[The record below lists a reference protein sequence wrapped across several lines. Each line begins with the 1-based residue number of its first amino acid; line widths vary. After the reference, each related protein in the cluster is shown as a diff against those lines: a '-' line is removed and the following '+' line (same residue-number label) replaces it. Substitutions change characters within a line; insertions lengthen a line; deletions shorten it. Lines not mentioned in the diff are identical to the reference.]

1 MLSKF
6 KNFLKIYLR
15 KRNFHQIHFESFQ
28 KSFEHFKEE
37 DNKTTWNAEI
47 FSKIILDNLKN
58 LENLTIVEIG
68 VARGGT
74 SKYTIEKLDKKIKY
88 YFGVDPYKANYDS
101 NDTFSH
107 YSQNYFDHCYAYV
120 LNKIKDPR
128 FRLIR
133 LSSEKAVNLFN
144 DNSIDAIYIDGDHKY
159 EEVKKDILLWRNKVK
174 KGGIII
180 GDDFKDFHGVKKAV
194 EEIFSDYKL
203 NENTWYVIK

>member
-6 KNFLKIYLR
+6 KNLIKIYLR

-28 KSFEHFKEE
+28 KSFEHFKDE

-74 SKYTIEKLDKKIKY
+74 SKYTIEKLDKKIKN

-120 LNKIKDPR
+120 LNKIKDQD
-128 FRLIR
+128 LD
-133 LSSEKAVNLFN
+133 S
-144 DNSIDAIYIDGDHKY
+144 
-159 EEVKKDILLWRNKVK
+159 
-174 KGGIII
+174 
-180 GDDFKDFHGVKKAV
+180 
-194 EEIFSDYKL
+194 
-203 NENTWYVIK
+203 